1 MSEKNRRIY
10 YQDIVYKVCNLLD
23 KHYGRKPGTGLV
35 CGTIEEPSNEV
46 QDELATLLT
55 EHAALKR
62 ETPTAGETA
71 RLMGILD
78 RYQKR
83 GPSDLAT
90 YDTMLWRK
98 LERLHALLAD
108 TQEANDD

>member
-23 KHYGRKPGTGLV
+23 RHYGRKPGTGLV

-46 QDELATLLT
+46 QDELATLLN

-62 ETPTAGETA
+62 ALHGLA
-71 RLMGILD
+71 QFDYRLGID
-78 RYQKR
+78 AMRKFAFDAI
-83 GPSDLAT
+83 PAESDDA
-90 YDTMLWRK
+90 K
-98 LERLHALLAD
+98 S
-108 TQEANDD
+108 